1 MRRASGLASGGKLL
15 VCTLSPTG
23 RRGLRCG
30 FVSFRC
36 PREPGSCMCSLW
48 RRGMVGAALEMS
60 GWTDCVSKFVLQEE
74 VVSQEMETSIGT
86 VAPGLNPLCSWEE
99 ND

>member
-1 MRRASGLASGGKLL
+1 
-15 VCTLSPTG
+15 
-23 RRGLRCG
+23 
-30 FVSFRC
+30 
-36 PREPGSCMCSLW
+36 
-48 RRGMVGAALEMS
+48 MVGAALEMS